1 MRAAAIGDR
10 SFTLLWR
17 LIGAEALEVKSEEE
31 FLKVFRKV
39 LRSERFSA
47 VILPERFLD
56 LANKVRSEL
65 QMEEKVEPL
74 LVFVPERGL
83 DKRAEDLRRRISLA
97 MGIEV
102 QV

>member
-1 MRAAAIGDR
+1 MKAAAIGDR